1 MIIYSVRPGDTL
13 YRLSELFGVPTDII
27 AADNGLQNR
36 DRLVIGQSL
45 VIPANE
51 VFYTVTEGSTLYSIA
66 GEYGIPLETLLEFN
80 PDLNPISLQIGDKVT
95 IPLAEPEVRRSAVMN
110 GYAYP
115 TISEE
120 ALSCALPHLTFI
132 SPFSYSL
139 NEQGE
144 LIAPDDAAL
153 IETALKN
160 GVQPLMTLT
169 NEVDGIFSTEVLSAI
184 LADEAYSDGLIDSIL
199 TELET
204 KGYYGLNLDMEY
216 IAPADRE
223 KYNAFLENLSVRLH
237 ENDYILLTAV
247 APKYSADQPGL
258 LYEAHDYAAQGQFAD
273 YVIVMTY
280 EWGYTYSPPMSVQPI
295 EEVRKVLDYA
305 VTEIPSEKILLG
317 MPNYGYDWT
326 LPYTRGTAASGI
338 GLTAAADLAIKNNSE
353 ILYDEATQTP
363 YFYYTDNGIRHV
375 VWFDDAQSISAKL
388 ELINEYNLAGASWW
402 TINRCFL
409 PNWLI
414 VENKFEVVKL

>member
-95 IPLAEPEVRRSAVMN
+95 IPLAEPEVRRPAVMN

-184 LADEAYSDGLIDSIL
+184 LADEAYSDRLIDSIL

-223 KYNAFLENLSVRLH
+223 KYNAFLEKLSVRLH

-305 VTEIPSEKILLG
+305 ITEIPSEKILLG

-353 ILYDEATQTP
+353 ILFDESTQTP